1 MKTINIART
10 IRTSLDLNSGTD
22 IIQLTS
28 DSPLVNLNPRH
39 TIISRNKYL
48 KNLKTYASITSL
60 PEVELPDFELE
71 DSETEKL
78 HKVLDIEWGAN
89 RKQLNLLFGVEN
101 DWLSVGETSLLNP
114 SGYPYRI
121 YNLLDLVT
129 DNLAF
134 EMGDSAALAVQIQ
147 DVGFGLLQ
155 GADKVNI
162 FGSYIEEIVIDD
174 STQPITS
181 IFENEVII
189 NSESTLALPSNRNR
203 KYVIVQNNGI
213 NDVYVSLSNLANKGS
228 IKIRPNGHYEFDT
241 SHVAYYGDISV
252 FSEYNTS
259 VLAIEGQ

>member
-10 IRTSLDLNSGTD
+10 IRASLDKNSGTN

-28 DSPLVNLNPRH
+28 DSPLINLNPRH
-39 TIISRNKYL
+39 AIINRNKYL

-89 RKQLNLLFGVEN
+89 RKQLNLLFGVED

-134 EMGDSAALAVQIQ
+134 ELGDNSALAVQIQ
-147 DVGFGLLQ
+147 DVGYGLLQ
-155 GADKVNI
+155 DADKVNI

-181 IFENEVII
+181 IFESEIVIS
-189 NSESTLALPSNRNR
+189 SENTLALPSNQNR
-203 KYVIVQNNGI
+203 KYVIVQNNGSS
-213 NDVYVSLSNLANKGS
+213 DVYISLSSLANTGS
-228 IKIRPNGHYEFDT
+228 IKIKPSGHYEFNT

-259 VLAIEGQ
+259 VLVIEGQ